1 MTTTTTI
8 ADALRAALNTIWIE
22 RTSFADCHVRHD
34 GTIDPSDATI
44 LREYD
49 EVLDLIRAAIA
60 ATDHD
65 AVRIMQTVIQKGH
78 DYVLI
83 VEPRDGGS
91 RFQIH
96 NRLRDIEVAR
106 MLERFARQARDDARF
121 GGDE

>member
-1 MTTTTTI
+1 MTSTTTTTTTTTATI
-8 ADALRAALNTIWIE
+8 TAALRAAIDLLSATRE
-22 RTSFADCHVRHD
+22 TFAAEV
-34 GTIDPSDATI
+34 I